1 MTLDLETRRMLSRVR
16 DASSPDEE
24 RVARLR
30 VVLLAQVAVPLSEAA
45 DPGPTPSASL
55 VTGNLTLA
63 KWSLVSLVTGTL
75 VLGGIA
81 AVGPWP
87 SAPPSAVDSS
97 KTTQI
102 PAYDAPTQ
110 PSPPAE
116 VAPPSPAP
124 SVLTV
129 TPRRRERAK
138 SSEATETVAAH
149 SDLDAQVELLSRAL
163 LALRD
168 LQPAEARR
176 LLQQHA
182 ELYPQSPLIPER
194 ERALAQLAQLEDA
207 REATEPAE
215 AP

>member
-1 MTLDLETRRMLSRVR
+1 MTLDLETKRMLSRVR
-16 DASSPDEE
+16 DASSPDEA

-30 VVLLAQVAVPLSEAA
+30 VALLAQVAVPLIEVA
-45 DPGPTPSASL
+45 DPGPTPSANL

-75 VLGGIA
+75 ALGGIA

-87 SAPPSAVDSS
+87 SPAPAVDSP
-97 KTTQI
+97 TTAKI
-102 PAYDAPTQ
+102 RAYDAPTQ
-110 PSPPAE
+110 PSPRE
-116 VAPPSPAP
+116 QVVPPSPAP
-124 SVLTV
+124 GVPTV
-129 TPRRRERAK
+129 PHKWRKRAK
-138 SSEATETVAAH
+138 SSEATETVAGH

-194 ERALAQLAQLEDA
+194 ERALAQLAQLEQA
-207 REATEPAE
+207 PEAPEAAE

>member
-1 MTLDLETRRMLSRVR
+1 MTLDLETKRMLSRVR
-16 DASSPDEE
+16 DASDPDED

-30 VVLLAQVAVPLSEAA
+30 VVLLAEVAVPLSEAV

-75 VLGGIA
+75 ALGGIA
-81 AVGPWP
+81 AIGPWP
-87 SAPPSAVDSS
+87 SPPPSPVNSP
-97 KTTQI
+97 KTTEI
-102 PAYDAPTQ
+102 PAYAAPTQ
-110 PSPPAE
+110 PSPREE
-116 VAPPSPAP
+116 VPPSPAP
-124 SVLTV
+124 SVPIV
-129 TPRRRERAK
+129 PRKWRERAK

-207 REATEPAE
+207 SEVTEPAE